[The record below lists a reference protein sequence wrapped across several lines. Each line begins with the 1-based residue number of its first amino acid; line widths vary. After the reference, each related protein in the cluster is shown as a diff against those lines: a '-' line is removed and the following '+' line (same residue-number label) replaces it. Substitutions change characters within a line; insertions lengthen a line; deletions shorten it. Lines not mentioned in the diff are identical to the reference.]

1 MRYKLGLFCS
11 SNDKFIV
18 SAKPIDSSN
27 LPTLAFFGKNS
38 DFIDALDRVN
48 IDAEQHARL
57 LRAAKRAIREPE
69 LGICCEHIDLEPEQ
83 FRFLLIEHQHH
94 LVA

>member
-1 MRYKLGLFCS
+1 MRYKLSLFHA

-27 LPTLAFFGKNS
+27 LPTLAFFGNHS
-38 DFIDALDRVN
+38 DFIGALETVN
-48 IDAEQHARL
+48 IDPEQRARL
-57 LRAAKRAIREPE
+57 VYAAKRATKDTEV
-69 LGICCEHIDLEPEQ
+69 GVCCEHIDLEPEQ
-83 FRFLLIEHQHH
+83 FSFLLFDHQQH

>member
-1 MRYKLGLFCS
+1 MRYKLCLFCS

-18 SAKPIDSSN
+18 SAKPIDGSN
-27 LPTLAFFGKNS
+27 LPTLAFFGNHS
-38 DFIDALDRVN
+38 DFINALESVN
-48 IDAEQHARL
+48 IDPEQHARL
-57 LRAAKRAIREPE
+57 LHAAKRATREPE

-83 FRFLLIEHQHH
+83 FRFLLFEHQDH